1 MAFGYRFARRRC
13 GAPAGPATNSCRDQ
27 AGCAFE
33 LVQQHLVVTKGA
45 IGLVAGLNL
54 LIDTGTI
61 PSVVDAR
68 LARKLHLQAVQST
81 LVAFGQQV
89 PVESAVIEGFQI
101 GGLRTGPVPAMVGDL
116 SY

>member
-1 MAFGYRFARRRC
+1 MAFGSTCSLVVAAALLL
-13 GAPAGPATNSCRDQ
+13 GQPPIPAETRPGVP
-27 AGCAFE
+27 FE

-45 IGLVAGLNL
+45 IGSVAGLNL

-101 GGLRTGPVPAMVGDL
+101 GGLRTGPVP
-116 SY
+116 